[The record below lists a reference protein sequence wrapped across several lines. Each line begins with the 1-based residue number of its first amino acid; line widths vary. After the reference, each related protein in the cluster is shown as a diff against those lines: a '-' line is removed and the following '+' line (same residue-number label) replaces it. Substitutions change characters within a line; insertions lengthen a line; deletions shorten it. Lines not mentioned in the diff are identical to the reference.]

1 MGFLYPTL
9 PFSVDACPVK
19 VREKREKSDSSCYE
33 LTLHS
38 RGKDR
43 KTKWGV
49 ERYRAS
55 CQSHAMVYA

>member
-9 PFSVDACPVK
+9 PFLVYASPVK
-19 VREKREKSDSSCYE
+19 VREKREKSGSSCYE
-33 LTLHS
+33 LALHS
-38 RGKDR
+38 RGKDP

-55 CQSHAMVYA
+55 RQSHAMVYA